1 MNFGAYSR
9 PPNTAQG
16 EVGDM
21 LATVMQHL
29 LYRRR
34 VRAAR
39 AWRDTERAEYLRA
52 VQRITALKPA
62 GMGTLRRPRS

>member
-34 VRAAR
+34 VRAAH
-39 AWRDTERAEYLRA
+39 AWRDAEREAYEAAKQKIL
-52 VQRITALKPA
+52 ALASVTPDPS
-62 GMGTLRRPRS
+62 GRRS